1 MPYRV
6 APCSEFPNDNP
17 SLHEGAIWRCA
28 EIGAGASCEVRLPDG
43 VPSQVIAMAEPMEF
57 GNADVADGA
66 VELEEDVGAVEVVE
80 DFTFED
86 DLEEQVPTISFE
98 EETREHSTAGESQEL
113 TTETTLDVF
122 ETFVGVLEEV
132 ATASGGDAR
141 AVACL
146 HALLGQSRLEGV
158 ALDDSVTEALVADA
172 LVVRTDRGLVR
183 APAFTALVLAWRG
196 ILRGESEDFAPC
208 GAATLDEWSANL
220 VARVLGLASRAEGI
234 RRELRRRGVAAFGF
248 VAEAA

>member
-1 MPYRV
+1 MLYRI
-6 APCSEFPNDNP
+6 ALCSEFPNDNP
-17 SLHEGAIWRCA
+17 SLHEGAIWRCT
-28 EIGAGASCEVRLPDG
+28 EIGASASCEVPLPNEI
-43 VPSQVIAMAEPMEF
+43 PSQVIAMAEPIEF

-66 VELEEDVGAVEVVE
+66 VELEEDVGTVEVAE

-86 DLEEQVPTISFE
+86 DFE
-98 EETREHSTAGESQEL
+98 AEETRGHSTAGESQEL
-113 TTETTLDVF
+113 TTETTLDMF

-132 ATASGGDAR
+132 VIASGGDTR

-158 ALDDSVTEALVADA
+158 AVDDSVTEALVAGA

-183 APAFTALVLAWRG
+183 APTFTALVLAWQG
-196 ILRGESEDFAPC
+196 ILRGESEDFGPC

-248 VAEAA
+248 LAEAA